1 MIVSLIVLSDATEA
15 VTSSVLPSFASL
27 VTESVLSWRLT
38 PTGQSPATQAI
49 SSSISSPYWSV
60 TTAP

>member
-1 MIVSLIVLSDATEA
+1 MTVSLIALSDAAEA

-27 VTESVLSWRLT
+27 VMSSVLSWRLT
-38 PTGQSPATQAI
+38 PAGKAPATQAI